1 MLLLFGIVMFRGRS
15 FFTPFSDPTAGLYLH
30 IGLAWLHG
38 QIPYTTTWD
47 YRPPGFFALYAA
59 AIALFGAAFARDGLA
74 LLSLA
79 ATTLAVGL
87 TTARLDAAARS
98 NVGWWA
104 AAFFVMLTP
113 VDDGI
118 AGVAELQI
126 SAFVAWAIYFA
137 IAYPTRLRAA
147 LFSGLL
153 CGLALQCKFT
163 AVPLVAI
170 PIALL
175 ALHSRA
181 ALRTLVVF
189 FTAFITPLIADVALY
204 AAAHRLDALWNANVE
219 ATLRRGASASHNELF
234 ARNRINVVRQ
244 LGAFAPQIEFAL
256 LGLSANVNR
265 SRIASAGWAI
275 AALLSTVAAGE
286 FYERQFVLLSAP
298 VAILGAIGFTHVSSL
313 VRSARWSRALVI
325 ATVLLTFGLHDYF
338 ETNQT
343 IAFFVH
349 RIVLGR
355 HEWRPDQFDE
365 VRSAMACASKG
376 PGQLFLLEQNPYLYD
391 VLGDPSPTVYAY
403 SDHLLDPRLSLM
415 AGIDGRAEL
424 QRVLHAH
431 PRYIVVSHLDDYRY
445 APDRVRFV
453 KAILARSYTRAF
465 GGARFSVYRYDGNAN
480 AGSADARVPC
490 AAATSG
496 RGRSRTLAGRISS
509 SGGSSPNA

>member
-244 LGAFAPQIEFAL
+244 L
-256 LGLSANVNR
+256 
-265 SRIASAGWAI
+265 
-275 AALLSTVAAGE
+275 
-286 FYERQFVLLSAP
+286 
-298 VAILGAIGFTHVSSL
+298 
-313 VRSARWSRALVI
+313 